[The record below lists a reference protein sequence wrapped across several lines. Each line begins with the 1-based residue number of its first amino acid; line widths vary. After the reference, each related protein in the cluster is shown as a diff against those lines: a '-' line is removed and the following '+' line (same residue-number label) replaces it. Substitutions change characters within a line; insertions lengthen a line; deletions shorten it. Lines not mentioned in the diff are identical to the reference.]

1 MQGTVRKRGSKW
13 YYRYSFGTGENR
25 KFIEKV
31 GGNTKKEALEKLN
44 DELYKIQN
52 NIIIPP
58 KTKLNDFLATW
69 LENYVL
75 EERSKGTYE
84 KYRRTI
90 ELYINPI
97 IGEVPLNELTVF
109 HIELF
114 LKSMKTKGLS
124 GTSRQTYFGTLRAA
138 LNKAVKLQM
147 LNNNP
152 CKFADI
158 PKRENFKPNILTVE
172 EFHKIYNY
180 LNINEY
186 EDLMFRFALELT
198 LETGLRRGELS
209 GLCWEDI
216 DFQNRSISINNNL
229 VRVEGVYNMGACK
242 TSNSYRTLPISNFLI
257 SRLEEI
263 KIKQKF
269 HRETYGTHYVKN
281 IWNKQEYNLIFRWE
295 NGSYIH
301 PATFL
306 QRLKR
311 ILGYIGIDKRIRW
324 HDLRH
329 TNATLLLEGGV
340 DFKTLSTRLGHSMI
354 QTTMDIYAH
363 TTERMNRNATNII
376 HDLLKN

>member
-13 YYRYSFGTGENR
+13 YYRYLLGTTR
-25 KFIEKV
+25 IEKV
-31 GGNTKKEALEKLN
+31 GGKTKKEALEKLN
-44 DELYKIQN
+44 DELYKLQN
-52 NIIIPP
+52 NIIVPP
-58 KTKLNDFLATW
+58 KTKLKDFLNLWIAD
-69 LENYVL
+69 YVM
-75 EERSKGTYE
+75 EDRAKSTVE
-84 KYRRTI
+84 KYKKTI
-90 ELYINPI
+90 ELYIDPI
-97 IGEVPLNELTVF
+97 IGDILLCDLKVF

-114 LKSMKTKGLS
+114 LKDMKKKGLS

-147 LNNNP
+147 LNDNP

-158 PKRENFKPNILTVE
+158 PKRDNFKANVLTVE

-180 LNINEY
+180 LDINDF
-186 EDLMFRFALELT
+186 EDFMFRFALELT

-209 GLCWEDI
+209 GLCWDDI
-216 DFQNRSISINNNL
+216 DFKNKSISINNNL
-229 VRVEGVYNMGACK
+229 VRIEGIYEMGSCK
-242 TSNSYRTLPISNFLI
+242 TANAYRTLPISDFLI
-257 SRLEEI
+257 NRLEEI
-263 KIKQKF
+263 KLKQKI
-269 HRETYGTHYVKN
+269 HKEDYSSHYVKN
-281 IWNKQEYNLIFRWE
+281 IWNKKEYDLIFRWA

-311 ILGYIGIDKRIRW
+311 ILGYIGIEKRIRW

-329 TNATLLLEGGV
+329 TNATLLLEGGI

-363 TTERMNRNATNII
+363 TTEKMNRNATNVI
-376 HDLLKN
+376 HDILKH

>member
-1 MQGTVRKRGSKW
+1 MQGTVRKKGNRW
-13 YYRYSFGTGENR
+13 YYRYCLGESR
-25 KFIEKV
+25 VEKA
-31 GGNTKKEALEKLN
+31 GGKTKKEALEKLN
-44 DELYKIQN
+44 DELYKLQN

-58 KTKLNDFLATW
+58 KTKLKDFLELWITD
-69 LENYVL
+69 YVI
-75 EERSKGTYE
+75 EDRAKSTVE
-84 KYRRTI
+84 KYKKTI

-97 IGEVPLNELTVF
+97 IGDISLCDLKVF

-114 LKSMKTKGLS
+114 LKDMKKKGLS

-147 LNNNP
+147 LNDNP

-158 PKRENFKPNILTVE
+158 PKRDNFKANVLTVE

-180 LNINEY
+180 LDINDF
-186 EDLMFRFALELT
+186 EDFMFRFALELT

-209 GLCWEDI
+209 GLCWEDV
-216 DFQNRSISINNNL
+216 DFENKSISINNNL
-229 VRVEGVYNMGACK
+229 VRVEGIYEMGSCK
-242 TSNSYRTLPISNFLI
+242 TANAYRTLPISDFLI
-257 SRLEEI
+257 TRLEEI
-263 KIKQKF
+263 KLKQKI
-269 HRETYGTHYVKN
+269 HKEDYASHYIKN
-281 IWNKQEYNLIFRWE
+281 IWNKKEYDLIFRWA

-311 ILGYIGIDKRIRW
+311 ILRYIGIDKRIRW

-363 TTERMNRNATNII
+363 TTEKMNRNATNVI
-376 HDLLKN
+376 HGILKH